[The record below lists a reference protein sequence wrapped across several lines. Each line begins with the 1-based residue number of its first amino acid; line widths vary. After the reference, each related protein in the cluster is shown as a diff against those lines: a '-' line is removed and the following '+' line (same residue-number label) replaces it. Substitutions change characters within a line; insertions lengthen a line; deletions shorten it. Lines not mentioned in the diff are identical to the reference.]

1 MTLLLARFAV
11 SDSFQNGFSCADF
24 DVVLRGHGDKK
35 ELSVSGTS
43 LTIQPSGYN
52 QIWTAFCNV
61 SIDFNVPGAP
71 SLPVSLTAPIVFESS
86 GPRWFHGVEE
96 DCRVLPDPSGTLDAV
111 RFFLNQWV
119 PVDAHSGT
127 VRLNL
132 SLFVPR
138 Y

>member
-11 SDSFQNGFSCADF
+11 SDRFHNGFSCADF

-61 SIDFNVPGAP
+61 SIDFNVPGTP

-86 GPRWFHGVEE
+86 GPGGSTVLKRTVEFF
-96 DCRVLPDPSGTLDAV
+96 RTRAV
-111 RFFLNQWV
+111 RWMQYV
-119 PVDAHSGT
+119 S
-127 VRLNL
+127 
-132 SLFVPR
+132 S
-138 Y
+138 